1 MNYLLNENVR
11 FSFHRIFS
19 SNKNL
24 RSLDPS
30 VVRGDQHSFPLLV
43 ELCQRSINQR
53 LPTKFVKNLISN
65 RFLNSEKSPT
75 MQILNNLELKGLKCC
90 VPPEVYLN
98 RQKKKNIHN
107 F

>member
-24 RSLDPS
+24 HSLDPS

-43 ELCQRSINQR
+43 ELCQRSIIQR
-53 LPTKFVKNLISN
+53 LPTKFVKNFIFN
-65 RFLNSEKSPT
+65 RFLSREKSPT
-75 MQILNNLELKGLKCC
+75 IQLHNNLELKRLKCC
-90 VPPEVYLN
+90 LPPEVNLN